1 MTVKLVKGTHPGA
14 AVHECTCDSQHV
26 RVLGQ
31 LEQVPLELFFI
42 LGDLAELHLQPLQLL
57 LKTANDF
64 PSAMLKHIILTHS
77 LFIKVS
83 KMRHTPINKTQ
94 HIMTQNDA

>member
-1 MTVKLVKGTHPGA
+1 M
-14 AVHECTCDSQHV
+14 HECACDFQHV

-31 LEQVPLELFFI
+31 LKQVPLKLFFI

-64 PSAMLKHIILTHS
+64 PSVMLKHIILSHS
-77 LFIKVS
+77 IFIKVS
-83 KMRHTPINKTQ
+83 KPINKTQ